1 MKSISNN
8 PITKMNKPHDSKKGQ
23 PKGQRWKQA
32 LDLAEYNKQL
42 AAVWKFVRE
51 KVRDISLNEAERR
64 SHVSHQFW
72 TKVENGESHPSTA
85 TEVKMCNALRIRPS
99 VIHRLAERWTLLGR
113 KLKEFL
119 VWLLPLEEGIFPL
132 LMGV

>member
-1 MKSISNN
+1 MGGNN
-8 PITKMNKPHDSKKGQ
+8 PTTKMSHHHDSKNGQ
-23 PKGQRWKQA
+23 PKGQQWAKA
-32 LDLAEYNKQL
+32 LDVTKYNEQL
-42 AAVWKFVRE
+42 AAAWKYVR
-51 KVRDISLNEAERR
+51 KKARGISLMEAERR
-64 SHVSHQFW
+64 SDVSHQFW
-72 TKVENGESHPSTA
+72 SKVEKGESHPSSF

-132 LMGV
+132 LLGA